1 MEFFG
6 LLCVVN
12 SLIIIIFY
20 VFNFIFKMS
29 KIIEIC
35 VCEVIKGFKVEMCCF
50 NLFVYDNVYICFSVS
65 VVKGIDIMCK
75 WYFKKGLGMDYICIN
90 RINERINY
98 VFIFVGEI
106 NVIVY
111 CYNRLLEDER
121 VIFLV

>member
-1 MEFFG
+1 
-6 LLCVVN
+6 
-12 SLIIIIFY
+12 
-20 VFNFIFKMS
+20 
-29 KIIEIC
+29 
-35 VCEVIKGFKVEMCCF
+35 MCCF
-50 NLFVYDNVYICFSVS
+50 NLFVYDNVYICFNVS

-121 VIFLV
+121 VIFLVWIIFNLLFIDMLVKVVVGVKVKINC